1 MAPRDQRDE
10 RYRRQHALFTGQPHG
25 PAPAYKGRQRALPS
39 RWCCPT
45 CRRDV
50 DSLRRNPESISERIE
65 EIADVLHGYT
75 IRHQNIRLLRGGR
88 RGWRAA

>member
-1 MAPRDQRDE
+1 MASRDQRDE
-10 RYRRQHALFTGQPHG
+10 RYRRQHALFTGQPHE
-25 PAPAYKGRQRALPS
+25 PAPAYKGRERALPS

-65 EIADVLHGYT
+65 EIADVLHGR
-75 IRHQNIRLLRGGR
+75 IVRHPVVRVYR
-88 RGWRAA
+88 RGRAA